1 MNIVTFA
8 ADMKVTDYLANNK
21 GPIISLEVLP
31 PPKGKSIESIYKS
44 LDPLMEFNPAFVN
57 VTYHRAEQVYKK
69 RIDGSFESVEIRK
82 RPGTVGICAAIMNK
96 YKVEAIPHLICG
108 GFSKD
113 ETENA
118 LIDLNFLGV
127 QNVLALRG
135 DAASHEKFFTPHPK
149 GHRYAEEL
157 VEQIT
162 KLNKGE
168 YLEDDI
174 LSGVNTD
181 FCIGVAG
188 YPEKHFESA
197 NVDIDLYYLKRK
209 IELGADYITTQMFF
223 NNKHFYNFSENCK
236 NTGINVPIIP
246 GLKPLYN
253 KRQLSIVPSI
263 FNTEIPVDLYNEMN
277 KAKTPEALEQIGED
291 WLYEQCKDLLTNNT
305 QILHFYTLGKPNIVH
320 NVLKRL
326 F

>member
-1 MNIVTFA
+1 
-8 ADMKVTDYLANNK
+8 MKVTEYLSGAK
-21 GPIISLEVLP
+21 KPIISLEVLP
-31 PPKGKSIESIYKS
+31 PQKGKSIESIYKT
-44 LDPLMEFNPAFVN
+44 LDPMMEFDPAFVN

-69 RIDGSFESVEIRK
+69 RKDGSFESVEIRK
-82 RPGTVGICAAIMNK
+82 RPGTVGICAAIMGK

-108 GFSKD
+108 GFSKE

-135 DAASHEKFFTPHPK
+135 DAAANEKFFTPHPK

-157 VEQIT
+157 VQQVINM
-162 KLNKGE
+162 NKGE

-174 LSGVNTD
+174 INGVNTD

-188 YPEKHFESA
+188 YPEKHFEA
-197 NVDIDLYYLKRK
+197 PNMDMDLYHLKRK
-209 IELGADYITTQMFF
+209 IDLGADYITTQMFF
-223 NNKHFYNFSENCK
+223 NNQHYYNFENKCK
-236 NTGINVPIIP
+236 EAGINAPIVP

-253 KRQLSIVPSI
+253 QRQLTVVPSI
-263 FNTEIPVDLYNEMN
+263 FNTEIPNDLAKAMSE
-277 KAKTPEALEQIGED
+277 AKTPEACEKVGEE
-291 WLYEQCKDLLTNNT
+291 WLYEQCKDLLKNNVP
-305 QILHFYTLGKPNIVH
+305 ILHFYTLGRPNVVL